1 MSTSP
6 ALTVVGSI
14 NLDITATT
22 HRLPSPGETV
32 GDGVLRQQPGGKG
45 ANQAVAAARLT
56 GTSRMVGAVGQDE
69 AGRTLLNAMADAGV
83 DVGDIAHVDEPTGTA
98 LVLVDSDGENQI
110 VVCPGANAH
119 VSVSGVTFGE
129 GPVLCQLEVDQ
140 EVVLAAARAAKGFF
154 ALNAAP
160 AAPLLPELLERCD
173 LVIVNE
179 TEYALIPALQEAPL
193 VAVTYG
199 GEGSAIL
206 VHGEKVAEAPAVSVT
221 DIANTIGAGDAFCAA
236 LVLSLQSGLDY
247 RHALAAANAVGAD
260 AVRDPSSQPALQ
272 RLEHYIEAT
281 RPTDFTSL
289 KRVKTELSTAAILA
303 DVRGD
308 R

>member
-1 MSTSP
+1 MSSSLTSP

-45 ANQAVAAARLT
+45 ANQAVAAARLA
-56 GTSRMVGAVGQDE
+56 GASRMVGAVGQDE
-69 AGRTLLNAMADAGV
+69 AGRTLLHAMARAGV
-83 DVGDIAHVDEPTGTA
+83 DVADVAQVDGATGTA

-110 VVCPGANAH
+110 VVCPGANGQ
-119 VSVSGVTFGE
+119 VSVDDVSFAE
-129 GPVLCQLEVDQ
+129 DEAVLCQLEVDQ
-140 EVVLAAARAAKGFF
+140 DVVLETARRTRGFF

-179 TEYALIPALQEAPL
+179 TEYELIPELRNAPL

-199 GEGSAIL
+199 GEGSAIFKN
-206 VHGEKVAEAPAVSVT
+206 GERVAEAPAVAVT

-236 LVLSLQSGLDY
+236 LVLALQSALPYG
-247 RHALAAANAVGAD
+247 HALAAANAVGAD
-260 AVRDPSSQPALQ
+260 AVRDSSSQPAL
-272 RLEHYIEAT
+272 RSLEHYVDTT
-281 RPTDFTSL
+281 RPMAGTPVS
-289 KRVKTELSTAAILA
+289 
-303 DVRGD
+303 
-308 R
+308 